1 MRYRVENGEELDG
14 VYPDVR
20 GQGTDYLLHAGFF
33 FFRNCLK
40 THLGDPIP
48 SFPRSASGL
57 HRAFRRDIQW
67 AGLRTRD
74 GTQKLPTVVQIADTI
89 LKAIE
94 AKGRQALPLEN
105 IYRHL
110 YNPDLF
116 LRAYGRIAQNAGATT
131 QGITNETADG
141 MSMEK
146 INTLIEQFRCERYQW
161 TPVKRTYVPKKN
173 GKRRPLGIPIWS
185 DRLVQEVMRSILEA
199 YYEPQFSDLSHG
211 FRINRGC
218 HSALRAVLRWKDVEW
233 FIEGDIKECFD
244 SIDHDILLSILKEKI
259 HDDQFTAL
267 IDRLLKAGYVEY
279 GNHKP
284 TLNGTPQ
291 GSTISPLLAN
301 IYLDKLDTFVAKT
314 LIPRY
319 TRSNRRT
326 KYLQKTPFRPKTSTF
341 RRLCYI
347 RYADDFL
354 IGFAGP
360 REVAQ
365 EVKRRIKEFLQSELN
380 LELSEEKTLITH
392 AYLDSAQFL
401 GHEVESIIEERTKP
415 QKYAANELQLSVPI
429 KAVKEKCELYK
440 KHGKIVPRAEL
451 IKDSDYN
458 IVSLFQ
464 SQYIGYIQ
472 YYVLAHNTHI
482 LNELRWVMEKSL
494 IKTLAEK
501 HKTSIRQLA
510 KQCQKTI
517 QTPYGTLRC
526 FEMQVLSEKQPQI
539 VRFGDTVLRRKRRPL
554 AGDSYVKS
562 KHTELIDRLLT
573 NQCEYCG
580 SMGRVEVHHIRK
592 LADIEIGGPT
602 PKPGWIQAILA
613 RGRKTL
619 IVCKACHRAIHA
631 GRRRALAAG

>member
-1 MRYRVENGEELDG
+1 M
-14 VYPDVR
+14 
-20 GQGTDYLLHAGFF
+20 
-33 FFRNCLK
+33 
-40 THLGDPIP
+40 
-48 SFPRSASGL
+48 
-57 HRAFRRDIQW
+57 
-67 AGLRTRD
+67 
-74 GTQKLPTVVQIADTI
+74 QIAETV
-89 LKAIE
+89 LKAIQDR
-94 AKGRQALPLEN
+94 GRRALPLEN

-116 LRAYGRIAQNAGATT
+116 LRAYGRIAQNTGATT
-131 QGITNETADG
+131 QGITKETADG

-146 INTLIEQFRCERYQW
+146 INTIIEQFRCERYLW
-161 TPVKRTYVPKKN
+161 TPVKRIYVPKKN
-173 GKRRPLGIPIWS
+173 GKRRPLGIPVWS
-185 DRLVQEVMRSILEA
+185 DRLVQETVRSILEA

-211 FRINRGC
+211 FRVNRGC
-218 HSALRAVLRWKDVEW
+218 HSALRAVLRWKDIEW

-259 HDDQFTAL
+259 HDNQFTEL

-279 GNHKP
+279 GNYKP

-326 KYLQKTPFRPKTSTF
+326 KYLQRMPMFRVKTPSFRQ
-341 RRLCYI
+341 LCYI

-365 EVKRRIKEFLQSELN
+365 DVKRHIKEFLQSELN

-401 GHEVESIIEERTKP
+401 GYEVERIIEEHTKP
-415 QKYAANELQLSVPI
+415 QKHAANELQLSVPV
-429 KAVKEKCELYK
+429 KAIKEKCERYK
-440 KHGKIVPRAEL
+440 RHGKIIPRAEL
-451 IKDSDYN
+451 INDSDYN
-458 IVSLFQ
+458 IVNLFQ
-464 SQYIGYIQ
+464 IQYLGYIQ

-482 LNELRWVMEKSL
+482 LNELRWIMEKSL
-494 IKTLAEK
+494 LKTLAKK
-501 HKTSIRQLA
+501 HKTSARKLA

-517 QTPYGTLRC
+517 QTPYGPLRC
-526 FEMQVLSEKQPQI
+526 FEMQVLSEKNPRI
-539 VRFGDTVLRRKRRPL
+539 VRFGDTTLRRKKRPIT
-554 AGDSYVKS
+554 GEQYRDSYIKCR
-562 KHTELIDRLLT
+562 HTELIDRLLT

-580 SMGRVEVHHIRK
+580 SMGRVEVHHVRK
-592 LADIEIGGPT
+592 LADIDKGEQT
-602 PKPGWIQAILA
+602 PKSQWAQEMVA

-619 IVCKACHRAIHA
+619 VVCKACHRAIHA
-631 GRRRALAAG
+631 GKQNRRMSLNRLTYKYNRFTLPPSELKDSP

>member
-1 MRYRVENGEELDG
+1 MDFLPKVHAQSTEEPKKRERMKLAHKNAP
-14 VYPDVR
+14 YSP
-20 GQGTDYLLHAGFF
+20 
-33 FFRNCLK
+33 
-40 THLGDPIP
+40 P
-48 SFPRSASGL
+48 
-57 HRAFRRDIQW
+57 
-67 AGLRTRD
+67 
-74 GTQKLPTVVQIADTI
+74 QKQLPTIVQIADTI

-94 AKGRQALPLEN
+94 TRGRQALPLEN

-116 LRAYGRIAQNAGATT
+116 LRAYGRIAQNTGATT
-131 QGITNETADG
+131 QGITQETADG

-146 INTLIEQFRCERYQW
+146 INSIIEQFRCERYLW

-173 GKRRPLGIPIWS
+173 GKRRPLGIPVWS

-199 YYEPQFSDLSHG
+199 YYEPQFSDPSHG

-218 HSALRAVLRWKDVEW
+218 HSALRAVLRWKDIEW

-259 HDDQFTAL
+259 HDNQFTEL

-279 GNHKP
+279 GNYRS
-284 TLNGTPQ
+284 TLKGAPQ

-301 IYLDKLDTFVAKT
+301 IYLDKLDKFVAKT
-314 LIPRY
+314 LIPQY
-319 TRSNRRT
+319 TRRGLRT
-326 KYLQKTPFRPKTSTF
+326 KYLQQTPMFRAKTPNF
-341 RRLCYI
+341 RRLYYI

-360 REVAQ
+360 REAAQ
-365 EVKRRIKEFLQSELN
+365 EVKRRIKEFLHSELN

-401 GHEVESIIEERTKP
+401 GYEVESIIEEHPKP
-415 QKYAANELQLSVPI
+415 QKYAANELRLSVPI
-429 KAVKEKCELYK
+429 KAVKERCELYK
-440 KHGKIVPRAEL
+440 KHGQIVPRAEL
-451 IKDSDYN
+451 INDSDYN

-494 IKTLAEK
+494 LKTLAEK
-501 HKTSIRQLA
+501 HKTSIRKLA
-510 KQCQKTI
+510 KQGQKTI
-517 QTPYGTLRC
+517 QTPYGPLRC

-539 VRFGDTVLRRKRRPL
+539 VRFGDTALRRKRRPI
-554 AGDSYVKS
+554 ARDRYMQCR
-562 KHTELIDRLLT
+562 HTELIDRLLT

-580 SMGRVEVHHIRK
+580 SMGRVEVHHVRK
-592 LADIEIGGPT
+592 LADIDKGGRAPN
-602 PKPGWIQAILA
+602 PQWAQAMVA

-631 GRRRALAAG
+631 GRRGALAAG

>member
-1 MRYRVENGEELDG
+1 MQVAET
-14 VYPDVR
+14 V
-20 GQGTDYLLHAGFF
+20 
-33 FFRNCLK
+33 
-40 THLGDPIP
+40 
-48 SFPRSASGL
+48 
-57 HRAFRRDIQW
+57 
-67 AGLRTRD
+67 LRT
-74 GTQKLPTVVQIADTI
+74 
-89 LKAIE
+89 IE
-94 AKGRQALPLEN
+94 DSGRRALPLEN

-116 LRAYGRIAQNAGATT
+116 LRAYGRIAQNTGATT
-131 QGITNETADG
+131 QGITKETADG

-146 INTLIEQFRCERYQW
+146 INTIIEQFRCERYLW
-161 TPVKRTYVPKKN
+161 TPVKRIYIPKKN
-173 GKRRPLGIPIWS
+173 GKRRPLGIPVWS

-218 HSALRAVLRWKDVEW
+218 HSALRAVLRWRDIEW

-244 SIDHDILLSILKEKI
+244 KIDHNILLSILKEKI
-259 HDDQFTAL
+259 HDNQFTGL

-279 GNHKP
+279 GKHKP

-326 KYLQKTPFRPKTSTF
+326 KYLQKTPMFRAKTPNF

-365 EVKRRIKEFLQSELN
+365 DIKRQIKEFLQSELN

-401 GHEVESIIEERTKP
+401 GYEVERIVEEHTKP
-415 QKYAANELQLSVPI
+415 QKHAANELQLSVPV
-429 KAVKEKCELYK
+429 KAIKEKCERYK
-440 KHGKIVPRAEL
+440 RHGKIVSRAEL
-451 IKDSDYN
+451 INDSDYN

-494 IKTLAEK
+494 LKTLAEK
-501 HKTSIRQLA
+501 HKTSIRKLA
-510 KQCQKTI
+510 KQGQKTI
-517 QTPYGTLRC
+517 QTPYGPLRC
-526 FEMQVLSEKQPQI
+526 FEMQVLSEKKPQV
-539 VRFGDTVLRRKRRPL
+539 VRFGDTALRRKRRPI
-554 AGDSYVKS
+554 AKDRYMQCR
-562 KHTELIDRLLT
+562 HTELIDRLLT

-580 SMGRVEVHHIRK
+580 SMGRVEVHHVRK
-592 LADIEIGGPT
+592 LADIERGGQAPG
-602 PKPGWIQAILA
+602 PGWMQEMMA
-613 RGRKTL
+613 RGHKTL
-619 IVCKACHRAIHA
+619 IVCQACHRAIHA
-631 GRRRALAAG
+631 GRRRALTAG

>member
-1 MRYRVENGEELDG
+1 MATKE
-14 VYPDVR
+14 
-20 GQGTDYLLHAGFF
+20 
-33 FFRNCLK
+33 C
-40 THLGDPIP
+40 I
-48 SFPRSASGL
+48 
-57 HRAFRRDIQW
+57 
-67 AGLRTRD
+67 
-74 GTQKLPTVVQIADTI
+74 VQIAETV

-94 AKGRQALPLEN
+94 DSGRRALPLEN

-131 QGITNETADG
+131 EGITDETADG

-146 INTLIEQFRCERYQW
+146 INTIIEQFRGERYQW
-161 TPVKRTYVPKKN
+161 SPVKRTYVPKKN
-173 GKRRPLGIPIWS
+173 GKRRPLGIPVWS

-211 FRINRGC
+211 FRVNRGC
-218 HSALRAVLRWKDVEW
+218 HSALRAVLRWQDVEW

-244 SIDHDILLSILKEKI
+244 SIDHDILRSILQEKI
-259 HDDQFTAL
+259 HDNQFTDL

-279 GNHKP
+279 GKSKP
-284 TLNGTPQ
+284 TLHGTPQ

-301 IYLDKLDTFVAKT
+301 IYLDKLDTFVAQT

-319 TRSNRRT
+319 TRRNRRT
-326 KYLQKTPFRPKTSTF
+326 KYLQKTPMFRAKTPNF

-360 REVAQ
+360 RQAAQ
-365 EVKRRIKEFLQSELN
+365 DVKRQLKEFLRSELN

-392 AYLDSAQFL
+392 AYLDNAQFL
-401 GHEVESIIEERTKP
+401 GYEVERTVEEHTKP
-415 QKYAANELQLSVPI
+415 QKHAANELRLGVPV
-429 KAVKEKCELYK
+429 KAVKERCERYK
-440 KHGKIVPRAEL
+440 KQGKIVSRAEL
-451 IKDSDYN
+451 INDSDYN

-472 YYVLAHNTHI
+472 YYVLAHNTHL

-494 IKTLAEK
+494 LKTLAEK
-501 HKTSIRQLA
+501 HKTSIRKLA

-517 QTPYGTLRC
+517 QTPYGPLTC
-526 FEMQVLSEKQPQI
+526 FEIEVLHEKKPQL
-539 VRFGDTVLRRKRRPL
+539 VRFGDTALRRKRRPI
-554 AGDSYVKS
+554 AEDHYMKCR
-562 KHTELIDRLLT
+562 HTELIDRLLT

-580 SMGRVEVHHIRK
+580 SMGRVEAHHVRK
-592 LADIEIGGPT
+592 LTDIERGGQA
-602 PKPGWIQAILA
+602 PKSQWAQAMLA
-613 RGRKTL
+613 HGRKTL
-619 IVCKACHRAIHA
+619 IVCQACHRAIHA
-631 GRRRALAAG
+631 GRRGPDSKLLGARASCPRKTPHAA